1 MQSVQE
7 TTQTKKTV
15 APKKEKKTVSSDQT
29 PVQQSSTTPTEVP
42 PTIVEETQNTLVSEV
57 SQEFDVSSVI
67 DFLNTSSD
75 KLNDFGKLFKDSS
88 MTKDDRLKFELN
100 FKKYSKSFNTLQ
112 QSYVEYLSRQLSVAS
127 KGHSSK
133 NSGVKKNLDKDKSAI
148 HKKLP
153 VHPFLLAFMK
163 LDKNTLVSRSE
174 ALTAITTYV
183 SEEKAKNPAII
194 VENDKRSF
202 KLVGAL
208 KPLFEGIHA
217 VMKSK
222 NLSEVAPT
230 QIKYTQI
237 MQYMTHCF
245 IKDTVASTTTTV

>member
-15 APKKEKKTVSSDQT
+15 PPKKEKKTVTSVQT
-29 PVQQSSTTPTEVP
+29 PVQQSSTTTPTEVP
-42 PTIVEETQNTLVSEV
+42 PTIVEETQNTEV

-75 KLNDFGKLFKDSS
+75 KLTDFGKLFKDSS
-88 MTKDDRLKFELN
+88 MSKDDRLKFETA

-112 QSYVEYLSRQLSVAS
+112 QYYVEYLSRQLSVAS

-148 HKKLP
+148 HKKLN

-183 SEEKAKNPAII
+183 SEEKAKNPDII

-208 KPLFEGIHA
+208 KPLFDGIHA

-222 NLSEVAPT
+222 NLVEVAPT

-245 IKDTVASTTTTV
+245 IKDTVAPTTTTV